1 MLNMIDL
8 TEYDVLD
15 DITLYGLHIVY
26 VFMIAILLLNFLI
39 ALLSTA
45 AAEVA
50 LNRYAIMVVQ
60 RLSVLCLIERRFSWA
75 LYWLYK
81 PISKR
86 LFTCKD
92 GRIYIVGVR
101 SNIERVQSE
110 KWKQSGN
117 EQDAWTF
124 SITVN
129 GPHIRASLTSFPKLP
144 VVLLW
149 SGTSFL
155 LPVHLSMRVIYT
167 YIYISYGSRTW
178 LKDSERGGSCEALF
192 ALEYKGYS
200 PQFELGYT
208 VDN

>member
-124 SITVN
+124 SVTAN
-129 GPHIRASLTSFPKLP
+129 GPHIRATLTRFPELP

-155 LPVHLSMRVIYT
+155 LPVHLSMRVTYT
-167 YIYISYGSRTW
+167 YISVMN
-178 LKDSERGGSCEALF
+178 
-192 ALEYKGYS
+192 
-200 PQFELGYT
+200 PELG
-208 VDN
+208 

>member
-15 DITLYGLHIVY
+15 DITLYALHMVY

-45 AAEVA
+45 AADVA

-101 SNIERVQSE
+101 SNIERVHSE

-117 EQDAWTF
+117 EQDT
-124 SITVN
+124 
-129 GPHIRASLTSFPKLP
+129 
-144 VVLLW
+144 
-149 SGTSFL
+149 
-155 LPVHLSMRVIYT
+155 
-167 YIYISYGSRTW
+167 
-178 LKDSERGGSCEALF
+178 
-192 ALEYKGYS
+192 
-200 PQFELGYT
+200 
-208 VDN
+208 

>member
-92 GRIYIVGVR
+92 GRIYIVGVQ

-117 EQDAWTF
+117 EQDA
-124 SITVN
+124 
-129 GPHIRASLTSFPKLP
+129 
-144 VVLLW
+144 
-149 SGTSFL
+149 
-155 LPVHLSMRVIYT
+155 
-167 YIYISYGSRTW
+167 
-178 LKDSERGGSCEALF
+178 
-192 ALEYKGYS
+192 
-200 PQFELGYT
+200 
-208 VDN
+208 